1 MSAHRVFATAFFLS
15 GALLTPIIHGSFAGS
30 ESFWRVTPVGGPP
43 PPRVQSSQTKPVGE
57 TGGRTRQLA
66 DAPLVIIT
74 YPTGTRIHAEL
85 ADTPQKR
92 SRGLMFRKQLAARTG
107 MLFVFEEAGEWSF
120 WMKNTNI
127 ALDILWLGA
136 DKRIVH
142 VEENVPGCKQDP
154 CPEYKPNKDALYVL
168 ELPAGSVKREK
179 LAKGMKLEFALPP
192 R

>member
-1 MSAHRVFATAFFLS
+1 MSAHRVFAAAFFLS
-15 GALLTPIIHGSFAGS
+15 GALASISGNDSFG
-30 ESFWRVTPVGGPP
+30 WVTLVGGPP
-43 PPRVQSSQTKPVGE
+43 LIT
-57 TGGRTRQLA
+57 
-66 DAPLVIIT
+66 IT
-74 YPTGTRIHAEL
+74 YPTGTRVQVEL

-92 SRGLMFRKQLAARTG
+92 SRGLMFRKQLASNTG

-127 ALDILWLGA
+127 ALDILWLGP
-136 DKRIVH
+136 DKRIIH

-168 ELPAGSVKREK
+168 ELPAGSVKREQ